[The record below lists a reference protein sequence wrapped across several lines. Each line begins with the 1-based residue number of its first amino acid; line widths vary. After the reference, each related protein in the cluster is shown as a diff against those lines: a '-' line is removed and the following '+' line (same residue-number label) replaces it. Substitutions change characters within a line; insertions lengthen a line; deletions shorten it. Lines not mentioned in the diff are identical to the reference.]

1 MQAAVRPMLFDRLVD
16 LRRDQHAAHDD
27 LAMLLR
33 DEVLL
38 RAFARCFECD
48 VEMTDELV
56 AIHHV
61 VMDMGRQCGCSCC
74 TEPAERQAGAHR
86 LDQNSGHALPYADTA
101 CCSTAVAGTS
111 NNWKHSSTAPQRGD
125 RKSTRLNSRH

>member
-1 MQAAVRPMLFDRLVD
+1 
-16 LRRDQHAAHDD
+16 
-27 LAMLLR
+27 
-33 DEVLL
+33 
-38 RAFARCFECD
+38 
-48 VEMTDELV
+48 MTDELV

-111 NNWKHSSTAPQRGD
+111 NNWKHSSTAPQRGS
-125 RKSTRLNSRH
+125 RGAKIRTGTSPSPNEARTTASRWITLVGGSSSGGAETAVRPATRS